1 VIAGLLAELRY
12 AARTLRRGLGFTI
25 VALLTLALGIGAN
38 TALFS
43 VVNAVLLRPLP
54 FPQADRI
61 VKVAS
66 TVNGHDAAVSPADFH
81 DWRRMAGSFTDVAA
95 ITDGSFA
102 LSGDGPAEQLAAEYV
117 TDGFFRIMGVAPALG
132 RPFAPDEFVVGQDR
146 AVIISDALWRSRFG
160 ADRSIVGR
168 TLRLDGDARTVVGVM
183 PPGFDFPGERAI
195 WVPLAF
201 DARLAAMRGGHYL
214 DVLGRLRPGV
224 TVDQA
229 AREMTGL
236 ATRIR
241 ADNPGVNIDWSAT
254 AVSLREATVGD
265 VRPALLVLLGAVGL
279 VLLIACVNVAN
290 LLLARGASR
299 AREHAVRA
307 ALGASAPR
315 LATAV
320 LAESLWL
327 GLGGAAL
334 GVLLASWGTSAFV
347 AIAPP
352 GVPGIRGARV
362 DGTVLAFALAAGVL
376 TSLLFGL
383 LPALSA
389 SRARVL
395 ADRLRDG
402 GAALGSVHGRRSR
415 HALVTAEVSLA
426 VVLVV
431 GAGLLL
437 RSFVQLRTVDPGFD
451 PRGVLTFDVSLPDA
465 SPPARNAV
473 FFASL
478 LEREAALPGVRSAGA
493 IFGLPLRDFGYGITI
508 SELDG
513 RAIALEEQERGVVPQ
528 VRVVSRDF
536 FRTLGIRLVR
546 GRTFEATDRD
556 SAPPVVVLSETAARR
571 IFPGQ
576 DALGHRVV
584 LGTRLGLGETH
595 ARVGGEVVGVVQ
607 DVHDQSLARE
617 GRPWLYVVH
626 DQFPVGFMSVVVRT
640 EGDPSA
646 LVNPSRATL
655 ATVNADVPMFHV
667 RTMNEWIS
675 ASMAANR
682 FYAMLTAVFGVL
694 ALGLAGVG
702 IYGVLAQAVGER
714 TREIGLRIAL
724 GASTERVIAQVV
736 RDGLRPAAAGL
747 GLGLAL
753 AFALTRALA
762 RFLTPMLYAVGPSD
776 ATTYVLG
783 AVVMLVLAGV
793 AAFLPARRAAR
804 VDPMVALRA
813 D

>member
-1 VIAGLLAELRY
+1 MIAGLVTELRY
-12 AARTLRRGLGFTI
+12 AARALRRGFGFTI
-25 VALLTLALGIGAN
+25 VALLTLGLGIGAN

-54 FPQADRI
+54 FPEPDRL
-61 VKVAS
+61 VKVES
-66 TVNGHDAAVSPADFH
+66 TVRGHDAAVSPADFL
-81 DWRRMAGSFTDVAA
+81 DWRRLTHSFTDVAA
-95 ITDGSFA
+95 VNTGSLA
-102 LSGDGPAEQLAAEYV
+102 LSGEGTAEQLPMASV

-132 RPFAPDEFVVGQDR
+132 RPFTAEEFAVGQEHE
-146 AVIISDALWRSRFG
+146 VILSDAAWRSRLG
-160 ADRSIVGR
+160 ADPGVVGR
-168 TLRLDGDARTVVGVM
+168 TLRLDGIPWTVVGVM
-183 PPGFDFPGERAI
+183 PPGFDYPAETRL

-201 DARLAAMRGGHYL
+201 DARTAAARGAHFL
-214 DVLGRLRPGV
+214 DVFGRLKPGIG
-224 TVDQA
+224 VDEA
-229 AREMTGL
+229 AREMAGL
-236 ATRIR
+236 AARIK
-241 ADNPGVNIDWSAT
+241 ADNPGENIDWSAS

-290 LLLARGASR
+290 LLLARGAARS
-299 AREHAVRA
+299 REHAVRA

-315 LATAV
+315 LASAV

-327 GLGGAAL
+327 GLGGAVL
-334 GVLLASWGTSAFV
+334 GVLLAAWGTSAAV
-347 AIAPP
+347 SLAPQN
-352 GVPGIRGARV
+352 VPGIRGARV
-362 DGTVLAFALAAGVL
+362 DAVVLIFALAAGLL

-383 LPALSA
+383 LPAVHV
-389 SRARVL
+389 ARTQAL

-402 GAALGSVHGRRSR
+402 GTALGGLHGRRSR
-415 HALVTAEVSLA
+415 HALVMAEVALA

-437 RSFVQLRTVDPGFD
+437 RSFAQLRAVDPGFD
-451 PRGVLTFDVSLPDA
+451 PKGVLTFDVALPDA

-478 LEREAALPGVRSAGA
+478 LEREAALPGVQSAGA

-513 RAIALEEQERGVVPQ
+513 RQLSDEEQERGVVPQ

-536 FRTLGIRLVR
+536 FRTLGVRLVR
-546 GRTFEATDRD
+546 GRTFTPSDRD
-556 SAPPVVVLSETAARR
+556 SAPPVVVLSQTAARR

-576 DALGHRVV
+576 DAIGRHLT
-584 LGTRLGLGETH
+584 LGTRLGLGQEH

-607 DVHDQSLARE
+607 DVHDQSLAAE

-626 DQFPVGFMSVVVRT
+626 DQFPVGYMSVVLRT
-640 EGDPSA
+640 QGSPAA
-646 LVNPSRATL
+646 LVNPSRAVL
-655 ATVNADVPMFHV
+655 AEVDADVPMFRV
-667 RTMNEWIS
+667 RTMSEWIS
-675 ASMAANR
+675 ASMASNR
-682 FYAMLTAVFGVL
+682 FYAMLTGIFGVL

-702 IYGVLAQAVGER
+702 VYGVLAQAVGER

-747 GLGLAL
+747 ALGLLL
-753 AFALTRALA
+753 AFALTRLLA
-762 RFLTPMLYAVGPSD
+762 RFLTPMLYAIGPSD
-776 ATTYVLG
+776 APTYALG
-783 AVVMLVLAGV
+783 ALVMLLLAV
-793 AAFLPARRAAR
+793 AAAFLPARRAAR

-813 D
+813 E